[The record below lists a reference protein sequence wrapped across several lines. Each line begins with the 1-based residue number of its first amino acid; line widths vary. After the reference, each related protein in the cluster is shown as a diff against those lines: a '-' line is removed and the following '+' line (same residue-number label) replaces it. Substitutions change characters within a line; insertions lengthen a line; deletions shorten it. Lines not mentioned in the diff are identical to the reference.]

1 MRYLGGKSRA
11 AKHIVRK
18 IVDMSDDRTRWVE
31 PFLGGG
37 SVAEEAARHFPTLTL
52 SDVHPDLILMWQRA
66 QSGWIPP
73 TTITEKDYW
82 LYKDSEIPTATRGFV
97 GFASSFGA
105 KWFGGYA
112 RGESR
117 NFADE
122 GSRSVQRTGRA
133 LADALIVRRS
143 YELAD
148 EDVTADT
155 VVYCDPP
162 YESTTS
168 YGGTLA
174 FDHDRF
180 WCTTREWA
188 SRGAL
193 VFVSEYSCDDAIAEE
208 VWSRPQTD
216 GLRKRGG
223 TTQSTERLFLV
234 KPYDSERTEAA

>member
-1 MRYLGGKSRA
+1 
-11 AKHIVRK
+11 
-18 IVDMSDDRTRWVE
+18 MSDGRTRWVE
-31 PFLGGG
+31 PFMGGG
-37 SVAEEAARHFPTLTL
+37 SVAEEAARHFTTLTL

-73 TTITEKDYW
+73 TIVTEQDYR

-97 GFASSFGA
+97 GFAASFGA

-112 RGESR
+112 RSR
-117 NFADE
+117 KTTRNYADE
-122 GSRSVQRTGRA
+122 GSRSVQQTGRA

-174 FDHDRF
+174 FDHERF
-180 WCTTREWA
+180 WRTTREWA

-216 GLRKRGG
+216 GLRKRGAHS
-223 TTQSTERLFLV
+223 TQSTERLFLV
-234 KPYDSERTEAA
+234 KPYEIERTEAA